1 MDNFPELIAND
12 NENNANAILKSLL
25 VGEDVEQHVPLLALP
40 SKSTFLSAGIH
51 IWVQA
56 VQ

>member
-1 MDNFPELIAND
+1 MDNFLELIAND
-12 NENNANAILKSLL
+12 NESNANAILKSLL

-40 SKSTFLSAGIH
+40 SKSTSLSAGIH

-56 VQ
+56 VR